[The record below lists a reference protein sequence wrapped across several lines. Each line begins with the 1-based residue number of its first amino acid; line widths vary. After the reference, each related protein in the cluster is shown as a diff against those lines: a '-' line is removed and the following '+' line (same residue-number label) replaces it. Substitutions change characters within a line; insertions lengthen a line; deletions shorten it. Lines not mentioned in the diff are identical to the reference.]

1 MVIYTSIYYFK
12 GELFMKM
19 QRVKDV
25 VMGAMVATLLIGAAP
40 SAFAK
45 VADAVISVNYN
56 NIKVLVGEKELK
68 TDKEPFTYEGTTY
81 LPVRAVAEAVGKE
94 VKWDSVA
101 KTVTLT
107 NTDEGLQ
114 KEETKE
120 VVKEPSTTTKA
131 PEDNSTVRINK
142 EIIDENGVKIRCI
155 DMVKKNGNSDD
166 SYVLNFKLKNTTSMN
181 YGVGL
186 NKIYVNDK
194 LLEPFYYTNL
204 VPTAEVTDDLRIY
217 QKDLDSVGITKIKE
231 VRISF
236 YVYNSDDYSESFET
250 KEATIKFT
258 K

>member
-1 MVIYTSIYYFK
+1 
-12 GELFMKM
+12 MKM

-120 VVKEPSTTTKA
+120 VAKEISETTKA

-155 DMVKKNGNSDD
+155 DMVKKTGNSND
-166 SYVLNFKLKNTTSMN
+166 SYVLNFKLKNSTSMN
-181 YGVGL
+181 YGVSL
-186 NKIYVNDK
+186 EKIYINDK

-217 QKDLDSVGITKIKE
+217 QKDLDSVGITEIKE
-231 VRISF
+231 IRLSF
-236 YVYNSDDYSESFET
+236 HVYNSDAYSESFDT
-250 KEATIKFT
+250 KEATIKIT